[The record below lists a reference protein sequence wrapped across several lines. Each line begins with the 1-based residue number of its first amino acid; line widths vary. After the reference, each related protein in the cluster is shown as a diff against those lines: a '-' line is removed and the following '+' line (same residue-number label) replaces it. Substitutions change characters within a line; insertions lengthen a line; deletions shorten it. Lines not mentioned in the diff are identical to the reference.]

1 MKKRPMIIEE
11 KMSIKERKYLRYI
24 VDIELL
30 RKKIGCESY
39 DDLRKFGYNVDAYFA
54 RKSKEHK

>member
-1 MKKRPMIIEE
+1 MIIEE
-11 KMSIKERKYLRYI
+11 KMSIKERKALRYI